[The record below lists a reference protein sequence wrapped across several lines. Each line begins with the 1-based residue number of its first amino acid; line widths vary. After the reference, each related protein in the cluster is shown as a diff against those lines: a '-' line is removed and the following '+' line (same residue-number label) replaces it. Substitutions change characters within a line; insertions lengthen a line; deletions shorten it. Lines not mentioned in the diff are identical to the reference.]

1 MNSTYPILEVF
12 DSVQGE
18 GLHTG
23 LGATFIRLAGC
34 NLRCT
39 WCDTAHSIAR
49 DGGELLSVEAL
60 LARHAFGQ
68 PLVIITG
75 GEPTL
80 HELGPLVQA
89 LHALGKYV
97 CLETNGTNPVPEAW
111 GIDWITASPKPQS
124 GYAVRC
130 RANELKYVVDEGFSL
145 DVIDFSKAGGNIILQ
160 VESGKPASVAKAYAL
175 VMANPQHKLRLGV
188 QLHKLI
194 GVE

>member
-145 DVIDFSKAGGNIILQ
+145 DVIDFEKAPGNIILQ